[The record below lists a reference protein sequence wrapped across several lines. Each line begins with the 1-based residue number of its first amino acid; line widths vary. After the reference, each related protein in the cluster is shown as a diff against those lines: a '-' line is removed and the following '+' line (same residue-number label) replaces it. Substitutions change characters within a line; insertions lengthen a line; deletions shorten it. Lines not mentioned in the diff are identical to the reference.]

1 MASPK
6 QERHLRPFSKKLPL
20 AAPASSSAGHRQYSS
35 EQEAAI
41 MVSTLINV
49 ISGEPAAETPSVP
62 FLPTDVLSRPEPRN
76 QFGSSDDCL
85 GCSFFDGEAAAA
97 HNALDISGGG
107 RRLRRKKNLY
117 RGVRQRPWG
126 KWAAEIRDPRL
137 AARKWLGTFGTAEE
151 AARAY
156 DRAAFEFRGPRAKLN
171 FPFPDHV
178 SSGTGEEEDD
188 NVGEVTPTEQIGEA
202 AAAGVPAAMVE
213 GVEVHGEENM
223 ESFWDGLQ
231 DLVPLDGEEAARNH
245 Q

>member
-6 QERHLRPFSKKLPL
+6 QELHLRPFSKTLPL
-20 AAPASSSAGHRQYSS
+20 TAPASSSAGHRPYSS

-49 ISGEPAAETPSVP
+49 ISGERRP
-62 FLPTDVLSRPEPRN
+62 LTDVLSRPEPCN

-85 GCSFFDGEAAAA
+85 GCSFFEGEAAA

-107 RRLRRKKNLY
+107 RRRRRKKNLY

-137 AARKWLGTFGTAEE
+137 AARKWLGTFDTAEE

-156 DRAAFEFRGPRAKLN
+156 DRAALEFRGPRAKLN
-171 FPFPDHV
+171 FPFPDNV

-188 NVGEVTPTEQIGEA
+188 NVGEVTPTELTGEA
-202 AAAGVPAAMVE
+202 PAGVPAAMVE
-213 GVEVHGEENM
+213 GVKVQGEENM